1 MSTGS
6 GTGSPIQGVAGGVG
20 SVLPIAVSG
29 LSRGEL
35 RAEIARM
42 FEFVEGVVDAGSTT
56 TITDAALKRY
66 PDDYFI
72 GAQVWI
78 AEADGT
84 APEDET
90 SYVTDFVNSTGV
102 LTFAPA
108 MTVAP
113 AAGDHFHLFSTVSKD
128 AIDRAIARAS
138 QGAEAI
144 YQLTVDAT
152 TLDYD
157 LTYITGLRDS
167 RQLHAVMVR
176 DNDDALN
183 QPYLLRDWY
192 VEDNFG
198 QLTLRLLASPSED
211 SSMWIVYRLDDTGM
225 ADDAQRCNLPTDL
238 LLARAK
244 VYLIQDLLPKQ
255 DQSGMDKYGQ
265 LLRYWEDKVKEQ
277 ERRLQPK
284 AGTVGKTPWQTL
296 MPGSGS
302 SNTRAKKRLGMD
314 WIH

>member
-1 MSTGS
+1 
-6 GTGSPIQGVAGGVG
+6 
-20 SVLPIAVSG
+20 
-29 LSRGEL
+29 
-35 RAEIARM
+35 M
-42 FEFVEGVVDAGSTT
+42 FDFVEGVADAGATT
-56 TITDAALKRY
+56 TITDLALTRY
-66 PDDYFI
+66 PNDYFI

-78 AEADGT
+78 AEADGA

-113 AAGDHFHLFSTVSKD
+113 AAGDHYHLFLTVSKD

-138 QGAEAI
+138 QGAEAV
-144 YQLTVDAT
+144 YLLTIDAT
-152 TLDYD
+152 TLEYD

-167 RQLHAVMVR
+167 RQIHAVMVR
-176 DNDDALN
+176 DNDDSLS

-198 QLTLRLLASPSED
+198 QLTLRLLASPSESD
-211 SSMWIVYRLDDTGM
+211 SMWIVYRLDDTGM
-225 ADDAQRCNLPTDL
+225 EDDAQRCNLPTDL
-238 LLARAK
+238 ILARAK

-284 AGTVGKTPWQTL
+284 GGTVGKTPWATL
-296 MPGSGS
+296 MPSSGS
-302 SNTRAKKRLGMD
+302 SGIRAKQRLGLTR
-314 WIH
+314 IH